1 MLIQITSATLSE
13 TGFELLVFV
22 LTSDVIIPFSVFVW
36 QLCYYELGESFQGSG
51 R

>member
-13 TGFELLVFV
+13 TGFELLV
-22 LTSDVIIPFSVFVW
+22 SDVVIPFSVFVW
-36 QLCYYELGESFQGSG
+36 ELCYYELGESFQGSG